1 MSIEL
6 NRRNLLKRTGV
17 IALSALTLPAWMPR
31 VAFAAKDA
39 APKGDTLVCI
49 FQRGGMDGLNA
60 VVPHGEQAYYAARN
74 TLAIPQPQVGNPKAA
89 IDLDGFFG
97 LNPNLQPFKE
107 IFDAKQ
113 LAIVHAAGSPDPSH
127 SHFDAMDFMERGTP
141 GEKSIPTGWLARH
154 LQSSASQNKSPFR
167 AVGMG
172 AMLQASLRGPVP
184 ATALQSIAQFH
195 LNGNPQEI
203 AKFQASLASL
213 YTGDSFLD
221 VEGTQSLD
229 AINLLAKISASAY
242 TPANGAKYPETL
254 YGKALAAV
262 AQLIKSDLGVEIA
275 AVDLGGWDTHAGEGS
290 VDGGELPK
298 LLAEFSQ
305 GVHAFYT
312 DMGDRMSSITI
323 VTMSEFGR
331 RLLENNSKGTDHGH
345 GNVMFVLGGGVQG
358 GKVYGDWPGLG
369 KDQLY
374 GPGDL
379 NVTTDFR
386 DVLGEIVKNR
396 LGNSNLTAVF
406 PNYTDFKFRNLTVP
420 LVAQRVLPSRAEV
433 AMRSAAVSALGGGK

>member
-1 MSIEL
+1 MTFAIS
-6 NRRNLLKRTGV
+6 RRNLLKSTGV
-17 IALSALTLPAWMPR
+17 IALGALALPAWMPR
-31 VAFAAKDA
+31 IALAAKDS
-39 APKGDTLVCI
+39 APKGDTLVCV

-60 VVPHGEQAYYAARN
+60 VVPHGEKAYYAARD
-74 TLAIPQPQVGNPKAA
+74 TLAIPQPKVGDAKSA
-89 IDLDGFFG
+89 INLDGFFG

-141 GEKSIPTGWLARH
+141 GEKAIPTGWLARH
-154 LQSSASQNKSPFR
+154 LQSAATEIKSPFR

-195 LNGNPQEI
+195 LNGNTQEI
-203 AKFQASLASL
+203 AKFQTSLASL
-213 YTGDSFLD
+213 YTGDSFID
-221 VEGTQSLD
+221 VEGTQTLD
-229 AINLLAKISASAY
+229 AITMLAKVTATAY
-242 TPANGAKYPETL
+242 TPANGAKYPETA
-254 YGKALAAV
+254 YGKALMAV

-275 AVDLGGWDTHAGEGS
+275 CVDLGGWDTHAGEGGT
-290 VDGGELPK
+290 DGGELPR

-305 GVHAFYT
+305 GIHAFYV
-312 DMGDRMSSITI
+312 DMGDKMSKITM
-323 VTMSEFGR
+323 VSMSEFGR
-331 RLLENNSKGTDHGH
+331 RLQENNSHGTDHGH
-345 GNVMFVLGGGVQG
+345 GNVMFVLGGGIQG
-358 GKVYGDWPGLG
+358 GKVYGEWPGLE
-369 KDQLY
+369 KNQLY

-396 LGNSNLTAVF
+396 LGNANLAAVF
-406 PNYTDFKFRNLTVP
+406 PNYSNFKFRDLTTP
-420 LVAQRVLPSRAEV
+420 LTAMRVLPMQRE
-433 AMRSAAVSALGGGK
+433 MTTAAVA

>member
-1 MSIEL
+1 MP
-6 NRRNLLKRTGV
+6 R
-17 IALSALTLPAWMPR
+17 IAL
-31 VAFAAKDA
+31 AAKDS

-60 VVPHGEQAYYAARN
+60 VVPHGEKAYYAARDA
-74 TLAIPQPQVGNPKAA
+74 LAVPQPKVGDARAA

-97 LNPNLQPFKE
+97 LHPNLRPFKE

-141 GEKSIPTGWLARH
+141 GEKAIPTGWLARH
-154 LQSSASQNKSPFR
+154 LQSAATENKSPFR

-195 LNGNPQEI
+195 LNGNAQEI
-203 AKFQASLASL
+203 AKFQSSLASL
-213 YTGDSFLD
+213 YQGNDFLD

-229 AINLLAKISASAY
+229 AINMLAKVTAATY
-242 TPANGAKYPETL
+242 TPANGAKYPDGN
-254 YGKALAAV
+254 YGKALMAV

-275 AVDLGGWDTHAGEGS
+275 CVDLGGWDTHAGQGG
-290 VDGGELPK
+290 VDGGELPQ

-305 GVHAFYT
+305 GIHAFT
-312 DMGDRMSSITI
+312 ADMGDRMRNITL
-323 VTMSEFGR
+323 VSMSEFGR
-331 RLLENNSKGTDHGH
+331 RLQENNSKGTDHGH
-345 GNVMFVLGGGVQG
+345 GNVMFVLGGGIQG
-358 GKVYGDWPGLG
+358 GKVYGDWPGLE
-369 KDQLY
+369 KNQLY

-396 LGNSNLTAVF
+396 LGNSNLAAVF
-406 PNYTDFKFRNLTVP
+406 PSYTNFKFRNLTTP
-420 LVAQRVLPSRAEV
+420 LTAMNVLPTRREMAGGRLVGAV
-433 AMRSAAVSALGGGK
+433 A